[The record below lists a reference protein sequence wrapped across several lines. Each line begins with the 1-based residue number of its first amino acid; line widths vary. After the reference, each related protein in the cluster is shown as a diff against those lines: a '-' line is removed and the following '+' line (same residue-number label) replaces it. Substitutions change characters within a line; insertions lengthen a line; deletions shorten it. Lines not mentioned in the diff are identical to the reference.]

1 MIAYRVQKSLEK
13 NIQSHRSCLCV
24 LEGNEL
30 TKHVLKQWSTIPN
43 TFCAGLAELTDKD
56 RACGD

>member
-1 MIAYRVQKSLEK
+1 MYTIVYHNLV
-13 NIQSHRSCLCV
+13 
-24 LEGNEL
+24 
-30 TKHVLKQWSTIPN
+30 KQWSTIPN